1 MKSNETRIWKSIWD
15 TCDVNKEKL
24 VNIGSGVAL
33 DADIPESI
41 FNMLM

>member
-1 MKSNETRIWKSIWD
+1 MKSNETRIWKFICD
-15 TCDVNKEKL
+15 TCDVTKEKL

-33 DADIPESI
+33 DADMPESI